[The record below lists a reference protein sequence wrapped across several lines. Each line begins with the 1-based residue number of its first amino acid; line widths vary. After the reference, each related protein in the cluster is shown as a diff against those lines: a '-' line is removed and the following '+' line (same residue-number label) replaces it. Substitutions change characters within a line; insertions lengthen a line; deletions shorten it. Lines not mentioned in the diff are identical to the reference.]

1 MVTRIP
7 RLTIQISAQ
16 IQFEIMNFMSN
27 LLYLNSCDNY
37 PNKYPHNCFRLIFKL
52 LLRRQATG
60 LLQAFWSARA
70 PLYSSQAC
78 LQELFTTLF
87 LLVFPSIDSSIFY
100 FFATKVPP
108 KLNRRWIRQAKR
120 KITIALKIVAL
131 VKSERT

>member
-1 MVTRIP
+1 
-7 RLTIQISAQ
+7 
-16 IQFEIMNFMSN
+16 MNFMSN

-60 LLQAFWSARA
+60 LLQAFWPARA

-78 LQELFTTLF
+78 LQGLFTTLF
-87 LLVFPSIDSSIFY
+87 FLVFSSNDLSNFY
-100 FFATKVPP
+100 FFATRVPP

-120 KITIALKIVAL
+120 KRTIALKIVAL
-131 VKSERT
+131 VKSERTCKYTWRQANIEAK